1 VECMNLIP
9 APRREA
15 RARRRHLRALGTV
28 VGAYAAVVLAG
39 YAVCFALSDDGAEA
53 VARQMTRTQGEV
65 SEHRREV
72 RRLGAQIAT
81 VRRELAATRSVAQ
94 HPDWS
99 LLLAVLAETL
109 SDELVL
115 ERCALEPI
123 EPPPGR
129 ARDAPDP
136 NSPDVMTARLRRS
149 YRLHVTGVAKA
160 QTAVS
165 RFVLRLEKIRLFD
178 NVRLVQTARRTFL
191 GGRAVSFELECT
203 LDGKGAAKP

>member
-1 VECMNLIP
+1 MECMNLIP

-15 RARRRHLRALGTV
+15 RARRRHLRALGAIAV
-28 VGAYAAVVLAG
+28 PYAVVVLAG
-39 YAVCFALSDDGAEA
+39 YAACLALSDDGGEA
-53 VARQMTRTQGEV
+53 IARQMARTQAEV
-65 SEHRREV
+65 SEHRREAQ
-72 RRLGAQIAT
+72 RLGAQVAT
-81 VRRELAATRSVAQ
+81 VRRELAATRSIAR

-115 ERCALEPI
+115 ERCALEPV
-123 EPPPGR
+123 EPPPAK

-136 NSPDVMTARLRRS
+136 DGPDAMAERLRRS

-178 NVRLVQTARRTFL
+178 SVRLVHTARRTFL